1 MKKLRTLKEGS
12 KPRLKTPIRP
22 VLRQATR
29 WGSTHAILRRYFDLL
44 VFLSVDND
52 DLAEYLPSPAT
63 HRRLEGPLDDLS
75 DCEYV
80 SLALQGDN
88 LDLLAARDLLDGL
101 IAVKPSLGTCLGQH
115 CALALFEAGCY
126 NVLAGDAAKLTR
138 GEKAVLQPF
147 LHVVGPEGSA
157 EQQPTRKEGFAE
169 RILKKR
175 KVTPSLATYPLVRAI
190 PPTSNVV
197 ERLFSVARVMI
208 GHERQALTPAAV
220 EMLLFLKTNAAYWGV
235 EVVD

>member
-101 IAVKPSLGTCLGQH
+101 IAVKPSLGTYIGASANIVHSPYSRLV
-115 CALALFEAGCY
+115 ATTSSP
-126 NVLAGDAAKLTR
+126 VM
-138 GEKAVLQPF
+138 QPR
-147 LHVVGPEGSA
+147 SA